1 MQNIVALFMVVFW
14 SVMLVQ
20 DIVDYMWDK
29 LHVRSREYSLFRF
42 FTTIL
47 ISFMLAFYIGDLVG
61 WI

>member
-1 MQNIVALFMVVFW
+1 MKNIVTLFMVVFW

-29 LHVRSREYSLFRF
+29 LHVRSMKYSLFRF
-42 FTTIL
+42 ITTIF
-47 ISFMLAFYIGDLVG
+47 ISFMLSFYISDLVG

>member
-1 MQNIVALFMVVFW
+1 MQNVITLCMVVFL

-29 LHVRSREYSLFRF
+29 LHVRSKEYSLFRF
-42 FTTIL
+42 LTTI
-47 ISFMLAFYIGDLVG
+47 IVSFMLALHIGILVG